1 MHVFPKTPNNFR
13 AIYTVGWANR
23 FCHVNHTVPFG
34 QQPQAG
40 NVAEKRLFNI
50 V

>member
-1 MHVFPKTPNNFR
+1 MHVFPKSPNNFR

-23 FCHVNHTVPFG
+23 FCHVNNTTPCDQHL
-34 QQPQAG
+34 QAG
-40 NVAEKRLFNI
+40 IVGEKRLFNI